1 MKTMKDLARL
11 VFMNILTAAV
21 TISFTACSSDE
32 DLASTDNWSVQKCA
46 TRQQVQPERT
56 VLVYM
61 AGRNNLTNN
70 ENHVDFLKAD
80 LKEIKEG
87 SKKLSDKDCMLVFV
101 CRYLDDSS
109 TETPWLARI
118 WRGEVTDSVS
128 VTDMGISKSDAR
140 ACDPVVMEQVM
151 RYACDKYAAT
161 RDYGL
166 VLWGHGTGWVMGQ
179 EVSSTR
185 AYGLDNGNCIGN
197 SGKWINVPTLKN
209 ILQKMPHMKFI
220 MCDCCHMMCLEDLY
234 ELRHVT
240 DYMIG
245 SPAEILGQG
254 APYDTILPAMFEKEM
269 FYSSIIERYHTSVK
283 GELPLS
289 VVKMS
294 EMDNVAQAT
303 AQALQSV
310 KTNLGDGYADMTGII
325 HYGYDDNGSEHLDV
339 HNFYYDAGDFMS
351 RYASAADYQMWN
363 EALSKAVIMKRTG
376 YKWDT
381 LKKWEKFYTDFKMT
395 EEKFHGVSMF
405 VPQSPSTGNYN
416 QYNDDI
422 KQMEWFKLLA
432 NDY

>member
-1 MKTMKDLARL
+1 MKDMAKL
-11 VFMNILTAAV
+11 VFMSILTAAA

-32 DLASTDNWSVQKCA
+32 DFASTDNGTAQKAPNVQL
-46 TRQQVQPERT
+46 VQPERT

-70 ENHVDFLKAD
+70 EKHVDFLKAD
-80 LKEIKEG
+80 LNEIKEG

-101 CRYLDDSS
+101 CRYQEDNN

-140 ACDPVVMEQVM
+140 ACDPEVTEQVM
-151 RYACDKYAAT
+151 RYAYGKYAAT

-166 VLWGHGTGWVMGQ
+166 VLWGHGTGWLMEQ
-179 EVSSTR
+179 EVSATR
-185 AYGLDNGNCIGN
+185 AYGLDNGNYVGG

-220 MCDCCHMMCLEDLY
+220 MCDCCHMMGLEDLY

-245 SPAEILGQG
+245 SPAEIPGQG
-254 APYDTILPAMFEKEM
+254 APYDTMLPALFEKEM
-269 FYSSIIERYHTSVK
+269 FFSSIIERYHASVR
-283 GELPLS
+283 GALPMAA
-289 VVKMS
+289 VKMS

-303 AQALQSV
+303 VQAMQGV
-310 KTNLGDGYADMTGII
+310 KANLGGGYADMTGII
-325 HYGYDDNGSEHLDV
+325 HYGYDDNGSEHLDA

-351 RYASAADYQMWN
+351 RYASAADYQVWN
-363 EALSKAVIMKRTG
+363 EALAKAVVMKRIG

-381 LKKWEKFYTDFKMT
+381 IKKWDKFYTDFEMT

-405 VPQSPSTGNYN
+405 VPQSPTTGNYKR
-416 QYNDDI
+416 YNNDI
-422 KQMEWFKLLA
+422 NQMEWFKLLA
-432 NDY
+432 PDF

>member
-1 MKTMKDLARL
+1 MHYLCQQMKKLVSWMMLLAL
-11 VFMNILTAAV
+11 V
-21 TISFTACSSDE
+21 ACS
-32 DLASTDNWSVQKCA
+32 TDDANNA
-46 TRQQVQPERT
+46 PPAGPARRT
-56 VLVYM
+56 VVVYM
-61 AGRNNLTNN
+61 AGENNLSNYVEDDLWEMKTGRAKAAAN
-70 ENHVDFLKAD
+70 ENLV
-80 LKEIKEG
+80 
-87 SKKLSDKDCMLVFV
+87 VFV
-101 CRYLDDSS
+101 DRQPNKTKPLSEQEKPFIALVTTDKRLDTLYRYQDDFYSS
-109 TETPWLARI
+109 DPTQMTAVLKKAIELCPATE
-118 WRGEVTDSVS
+118 
-128 VTDMGISKSDAR
+128 
-140 ACDPVVMEQVM
+140 
-151 RYACDKYAAT
+151 
-161 RDYGL
+161 DYGL
-166 VLWGHGTGWVMGQ
+166 VLWGHGTGWLMEQ
-179 EVSSTR
+179 EVSATR

-245 SPAEILGQG
+245 SPAEIPGQG

-405 VPQSPSTGNYN
+405 VPQSPSTSNYN

-432 NDY
+432 NDL